1 MRGEEA
7 GAICLDLLSSK
18 AWSAVYTISSTLSE
32 VRRLLDMSADPE
44 SPLNVDVAV
53 LARSGDV
60 LGVEGLVRFWTGRCR
75 YTGP

>member
-7 GAICLDLLSSK
+7 GSICLDLLSKS
-18 AWSAVYTISSTLSE
+18 WSPAYTISNTLSE

-44 SPLNVDVAV
+44 SPLNVDVAM

-60 LGVEGLVRFWTGRCR
+60 VGVEGLVRFYTRRCR
-75 YTGP
+75 YEGP